1 MLNGELNY
9 EEANEKL
16 CLFIQKQS
24 KRIEKLRTKCS
35 GNNGCGHKKEDVSE
49 ENKKG

>member
-16 CLFIQKQS
+16 CLFLKKQS
-24 KRIEKLRTKCS
+24 KRIEKLRTKCN
-35 GNNGCGHKKEDVSE
+35 GKNGCGQKRGDVSE
-49 ENKKG
+49 EDKKG